1 MVAAVV
7 VALLRQA
14 ETAQVQPGATAE
26 TALRPV
32 FLEHLLLTLVAAG
45 PEHTPLVVLQVLAVL
60 EVVVT
65 VTLQAPEQ
73 AVRLILGV
81 AVAVAVVQV
90 LTALLE
96 VPASSS
102 FGTQTH
108 LLLQQPLQA
117 PQLLR

>member
-90 LTALLE
+90 LTAAQAAP
-96 VPASSS
+96 VSSS
-102 FGTQTH
+102 SATQIRIH
-108 LLLQQPLQA
+108 PQHQQPAHQ
-117 PQLLR
+117 P